1 MKKNRILLNCLRI
14 APPGR
19 ALWTLL
25 VIATL
30 FMAPA
35 LSQTAFAE
43 SVAPTNITISKK
55 GVSLEQL
62 LWEIRKQ
69 CNFQFVYGTKDVDE
83 YKNIT
88 IEVKNAT
95 VGEVLQNALAGT
107 SLYYEIKDNVVYIK
121 KKDQQ
126 PAKPKTIKG
135 TVTDEKGAPL
145 AGATVMVKGTKFI
158 TASDGSGNFSIT
170 IPGDITP
177 ILQISFI
184 GMKTREEK
192 ILKDIVKFVLQAD
205 ALQMGEVV
213 VYSTGYQ
220 KIDKRLST
228 SSIFSVSGE
237 NLKQSSATSLDNMLM
252 GKIPG
257 MTVMNSSSTPGA
269 STKIRIRGASTI
281 SGNRE
286 PLWVVDGIILDDPV
300 PLSTEEINS
309 LDNVNL
315 IGNAISG
322 LNPMDIETVD
332 ILKDASSTA
341 IYGVR
346 AANGVIVVTTKKG
359 RLGTPKVSYSGTFNV
374 TERPD
379 YSKLHRMN
387 SIQRIGVSKEIEE
400 RGLLYSL
407 PPASVGY
414 EGALYDLYDRKI
426 TEQEFLER
434 VKRMEEVNTD
444 WFGLLYRTAFSHKH
458 NVSVSG
464 ATDKVNYYFSGA
476 YSGDQNTVRGSGV
489 NQYNANMRL
498 IFNLSKKLTANI
510 QLRGSLTDKEYLHG
524 SISPYSY
531 AYNTSRA
538 IEAFD
543 VNGNRSFYNMKQGNQ
558 QQLVYNILNE
568 IDNTG
573 NQINNNSLNFVGNIE
588 WKAMKDLRFTGTIGL
603 NTANTEEKEW
613 FGEKSYYAAN
623 LRNINYGTKF
633 PSIDPNS
640 PFVKEQCSLPYGGG
654 LKNSN
659 TRNIGFTA
667 RAQVDYSYKLKESN
681 EFSFAAGTEIRSTKY
696 TGIRTT
702 QFGYMPDRG
711 EKFIA
716 IDPAFW
722 PKYNAMVLA
731 NPNVITN
738 RLSNFVSFY
747 GIATYAYKHKYILN
761 FNVRAD
767 GSNKFG
773 QDKSAR
779 FLPIWSLSAKA
790 NLHNEKFFKNIEWL
804 NELAIK
810 GSMGVQGNVSDEQTP
825 SLILQ
830 GGPLDPLT
838 QEYMNYLSKLPNPK
852 LRWEKTTAYNI
863 AMDFSVLNNRISG
876 TFEYYY
882 KKGVDQIIT
891 KTVSPTTGFGSMS
904 LNAGDIVNKGYEV
917 ILNFVPVRMKDWTW
931 SLSFNGAKNTNN
943 VVRSG
948 LSSNYSYVEYIN
960 GTAVLANTPV
970 NTFFSYKYA
979 GLDSRGLPKFY
990 DIDELP
996 GDTKQSMFDKA
1007 FVKSG
1012 TRIPDIQGGFGS
1024 TLKYKNIT
1032 LNLFFTYSLG
1042 AKIRLNNLYS
1052 DSGQRL
1058 PQPQQ
1063 NMSDEFVNRWRQA
1076 GDENFTNIPVLSGD
1090 QLPMFGFGSTRAFEI
1105 ANNMWQMYNKSD
1117 LRVVSA
1123 DHVRL
1128 RTASIRYQIP
1138 ENLCK
1143 KAGLGNAYVKFEG
1156 NNLLLFASKKLRGQD
1171 PDQISLGGQTS
1182 PLLPSYSVSIDITF

>member
-1 MKKNRILLNCLRI
+1 
-14 APPGR
+14 
-19 ALWTLL
+19 
-25 VIATL
+25 
-30 FMAPA
+30 
-35 LSQTAFAE
+35 
-43 SVAPTNITISKK
+43 
-55 GVSLEQL
+55 
-62 LWEIRKQ
+62 
-69 CNFQFVYGTKDVDE
+69 
-83 YKNIT
+83 
-88 IEVKNAT
+88 
-95 VGEVLQNALAGT
+95 
-107 SLYYEIKDNVVYIK
+107 
-121 KKDQQ
+121 
-126 PAKPKTIKG
+126 
-135 TVTDEKGAPL
+135 
-145 AGATVMVKGTKFI
+145 
-158 TASDGSGNFSIT
+158 
-170 IPGDITP
+170 
-177 ILQISFI
+177 
-184 GMKTREEK
+184 
-192 ILKDIVKFVLQAD
+192 
-205 ALQMGEVV
+205 
-213 VYSTGYQ
+213 
-220 KIDKRLST
+220 
-228 SSIFSVSGE
+228 
-237 NLKQSSATSLDNMLM
+237 
-252 GKIPG
+252 
-257 MTVMNSSSTPGA
+257 
-269 STKIRIRGASTI
+269 
-281 SGNRE
+281 
-286 PLWVVDGIILDDPV
+286 
-300 PLSTEEINS
+300 
-309 LDNVNL
+309 
-315 IGNAISG
+315 
-322 LNPMDIETVD
+322 
-332 ILKDASSTA
+332 
-341 IYGVR
+341 
-346 AANGVIVVTTKKG
+346 
-359 RLGTPKVSYSGTFNV
+359 
-374 TERPD
+374 
-379 YSKLHRMN
+379 
-387 SIQRIGVSKEIEE
+387 
-400 RGLLYSL
+400 
-407 PPASVGY
+407 
-414 EGALYDLYDRKI
+414 
-426 TEQEFLER
+426 
-434 VKRMEEVNTD
+434 
-444 WFGLLYRTAFSHKH
+444 
-458 NVSVSG
+458 
-464 ATDKVNYYFSGA
+464 
-476 YSGDQNTVRGSGV
+476 
-489 NQYNANMRL
+489 
-498 IFNLSKKLTANI
+498 
-510 QLRGSLTDKEYLHG
+510 
-524 SISPYSY
+524 
-531 AYNTSRA
+531 
-538 IEAFD
+538 
-543 VNGNRSFYNMKQGNQ
+543 
-558 QQLVYNILNE
+558 
-568 IDNTG
+568 
-573 NQINNNSLNFVGNIE
+573 
-588 WKAMKDLRFTGTIGL
+588 
-603 NTANTEEKEW
+603 
-613 FGEKSYYAAN
+613 
-623 LRNINYGTKF
+623 
-633 PSIDPNS
+633 
-640 PFVKEQCSLPYGGG
+640 
-654 LKNSN
+654 
-659 TRNIGFTA
+659 
-667 RAQVDYSYKLKESN
+667 
-681 EFSFAAGTEIRSTKY
+681 
-696 TGIRTT
+696 
-702 QFGYMPDRG
+702 MPDRG

-863 AMDFSVLNNRISG
+863 ALDFSVLNNRISG

-1138 ENLCK
+1138 ENICK